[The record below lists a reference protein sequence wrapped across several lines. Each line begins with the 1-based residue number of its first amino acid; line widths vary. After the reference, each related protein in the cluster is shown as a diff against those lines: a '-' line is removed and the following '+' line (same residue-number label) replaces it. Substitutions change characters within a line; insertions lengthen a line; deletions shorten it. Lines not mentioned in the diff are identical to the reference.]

1 MDEQADKSGEGL
13 AQKLIGEIGQ
23 LRQELSKAQD
33 AIRKVES
40 RRGVERAVGEAQ
52 ARDVQ
57 AAADAVEQRLNAGA
71 ADVGQA
77 LREIRRERPGL
88 FGGAEVKAS
97 EHVNIEQLRERA
109 RGGDRASLLLYLRVR
124 REKA

>member
-23 LRQELSKAQD
+23 LRQELSKAQE

-88 FGGAEVKAS
+88 FGSAEVKAS

-109 RGGDRASLLLYLRVR
+109 RGGDRASLLLYLRAR